1 MSLSRREQ
9 IDKTKLVLSVI
20 TNQAEADS
28 ALGGFIRH
36 GCPSILRRQVQGF
49 IRYSY
54 ACKGQGWVKN

>member
-54 ACKGQGWVKN
+54 ACK